1 MNALRTWRKK
11 RDLTQEQM
19 AESLGISVGSLSRIE
34 RGEQWPDRDFFL
46 RLADLTAGSVTAND
60 LLLPL
65 TGQQKPDLNLTGEA
79 A

>member
-1 MNALRTWRKK
+1 MNAIRTWRKE

-65 TGQQKPDLNLTGEA
+65 TGQPKPDLNLTGEA